1 MSIVINES
9 EESIGRLVS
18 QGREHLAA
26 IEEQGVEAGVE
37 FAKEHLSYADLDRV
51 VEVADFDEEEFD
63 LYALLSAD
71 LPPSIV
77 NMLYEPTTQ
86 LVTPLKIEA
95 WERGVVRG
103 FEQVLNEVNSNLV
116 ATS

>member
-1 MSIVINES
+1 MGIVIANEKT
-9 EESIGRLVS
+9 IGRLVS

-26 IEEQGVEAGVE
+26 IKEQGVEAGIE
-37 FAKEHLSYADLDRV
+37 FSKEHMTYADLDRV
-51 VEVADFDEEEFD
+51 VEAADFDEEGFD
-63 LYALLSAD
+63 LYVFLSTD
-71 LPPSIV
+71 VPPSIV

-103 FEQVLNEVNSNLV
+103 FQIVLDQVNSKLEL
-116 ATS
+116 T